1 MRKYAIIISAIISLL
16 NVPSLI
22 LAQNSA
28 VNDSLR
34 WNLQTCLEYA
44 WKNNIQVRSLQQTQ
58 LSNEQDLLL
67 AKAAKLPNLSASV
80 TQTLVHSNNTNPVV
94 GGFQTQANL
103 SGNYGLSS
111 NFIVYNGG
119 YLNNDVKQKDLSVKA
134 SGLDIQTAMNS
145 ITLQITQAFLNILL
159 VKENIVH
166 LKDLL
171 TTSQAQLRQ
180 GQQRYD
186 AGSISRK
193 DFIQLQSQVAMD
205 QFNLTYAQN
214 NRDSFLYRQN
224 LVTLKQVLQL
234 SSEVDFDISA
244 PDTLAISAEI
254 PSLKDAEQAAL
265 QTRPEIKSAELGV
278 RIAEVD
284 LQKSKAGRLPVVSL
298 GASIASGYSDNQT
311 TKFGSQIDNNFYQ
324 RLGLAVNIP
333 IFNNRIAKTNI
344 ELSKIQIEQARLSL
358 QNTKTTLDQA
368 VEQAYISWSNAQSQF
383 AAADV
388 QFKTNEESYHITT
401 EQLRLGAVNMVDLLQ
416 QKTLYIQSL
425 QLYIQAK
432 YSAILNQKIFDFYS
446 GVPITL

>member
-1 MRKYAIIISAIISLL
+1 
-16 NVPSLI
+16 
-22 LAQNSA
+22 
-28 VNDSLR
+28 
-34 WNLQTCLEYA
+34 
-44 WKNNIQVRSLQQTQ
+44 
-58 LSNEQDLLL
+58 
-67 AKAAKLPNLSASV
+67 
-80 TQTLVHSNNTNPVV
+80 VV

-103 SGNYGLSS
+103 SGNYGVTS
-111 NFIVYNGG
+111 NFTVYNGG

-134 SGLDIQTAMNS
+134 SGLDVETAMNT

-159 VKENIVH
+159 VRENIMY

-171 TTSQAQLRQ
+171 TTSQAQLTQ

-193 DFIQLQSQVAMD
+193 DFIQLQSEVAMD

-214 NRDSFLYRQN
+214 NYRQN

-234 SSEVDFDISA
+234 TSEVNFDIVA
-244 PDTLAISAEI
+244 PDTLLISPEV

-265 QTRPEIKSAELGV
+265 QTRPEIKSAEFGV
-278 RIAEVD
+278 KVAEVD

-298 GASIASGYSDNQT
+298 GASVASGYSDNQSI
-311 TKFGSQIDNNFYQ
+311 KFGSQLNNNFYQ
-324 RLGLAVNIP
+324 RLGLAVSVP

-344 ELSKIQIEQARLSL
+344 ELSKIQIEQAKLSL
-358 QNTKTTLDQA
+358 QSTKTTLDQA
-368 VEQAYISWSNAQSQF
+368 VEQAYISWSNAQSQY

-416 QKTLYIQSL
+416 QRTLYIQSL
-425 QLYIQAK
+425 QLFIQAK